1 MNTRQK
7 AKHFKKLYE
16 AQAKQIIRP
25 VYIRDDYIIKEIRA
39 GAFLN
44 FRDLAELTKED
55 LEDELFRMLA
65 PEIKK
70 YMEVISYPDS
80 SKLGYAVKAQI
91 RLAIKK
97 L

>member
-1 MNTRQK
+1 MNNRQK

-39 GAFLN
+39 GKLLN
-44 FRDLAELTKED
+44 LRDLEELPAEALKAEL
-55 LEDELFRMLA
+55 FNMLA

-70 YMEVISYPDS
+70 YMEVESYPDP

-91 RLAIKK
+91 CLAIKK

>member
-1 MNTRQK
+1 MNNRQK

-16 AQAKQIIRP
+16 AQVKQIIWP
-25 VYIRDDYIIKEIRA
+25 LYIRDDYIIKEIRA
-39 GAFLN
+39 GELFNL
-44 FRDLAELTKED
+44 RDLAECSKED
-55 LEDELFRMLA
+55 LEDELFRQLA

-70 YMEVISYPDS
+70 YMEVISYPDP
-80 SKLGYAVKAQI
+80 SKLGYEVKAQI

>member
-1 MNTRQK
+1 MNNRQK

-16 AQAKQIIRP
+16 AQVKQIIRP

-39 GAFLN
+39 GELLKL
-44 FRDLAELTKED
+44 RDLEELSKED

-65 PEIKK
+65 PEIKE
-70 YMEVISYPDS
+70 YMEVISYPAP

>member
-1 MNTRQK
+1 MNIRQK

-16 AQAKQIIRP
+16 EKAKQIIRP
-25 VYIRDDYIIKEIRA
+25 VYIKDDYIIKEIRA
-39 GAFLN
+39 GELLTL
-44 FRDLAELTKED
+44 RDLAELHTEA
-55 LEDELFRMLA
+55 LEDELFRKLA

-70 YMEVISYPDS
+70 YMEVESYPVCEN
-80 SKLGYAVKAQI
+80 LGYSVKAQI